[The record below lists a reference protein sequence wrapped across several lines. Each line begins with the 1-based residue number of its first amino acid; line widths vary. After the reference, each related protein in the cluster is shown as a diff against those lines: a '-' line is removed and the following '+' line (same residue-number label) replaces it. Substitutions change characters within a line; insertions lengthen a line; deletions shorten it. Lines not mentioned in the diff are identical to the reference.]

1 MNPTL
6 FQLAEHILE
15 NEIMNE
21 FASKALKTIGSC
33 VQFHNISEN
42 NKVLTFELLSST
54 NSPIF
59 LLLSAL
65 KGSFLTVLWNTF
77 ARFDD
82 EYSLEVQLLSDKNET
97 SDAHSDPN
105 NNSYSTHL
113 LWKVRGVDAMNAK
126 ITQGQVDWFQL
137 RNLQQIMQANSVGV
151 STFTKLLGRM
161 LLSFPNY
168 YINKQYIAT
177 MPASFM

>member
-6 FQLAEHILE
+6 IQLADHILE
-15 NEIMNE
+15 NEKMND
-21 FASKALKTIGSC
+21 FASNALKTIGNC
-33 VQFHNISEN
+33 VQLLSVSEN
-42 NKVLTFELLSST
+42 NKVITFKLISNT
-54 NSPIF
+54 CSPTI
-59 LLLSAL
+59 LVLSAL

-82 EYSLEVQLLSDKNET
+82 EYSLEIQLSDRHTVTESNHDK
-97 SDAHSDPN
+97 
-105 NNSYSTHL
+105 STHL

-137 RNLQQIMQANSVGV
+137 RNLQLIMQAGSVGV

-168 YINKQYIAT
+168 YRNKNYIAT